1 MKRSSDD
8 HHKPEVTSINGSE
21 EVSYSAQLT
30 LRPNKNVNH
39 DMLLTRIH
47 SITGIVSAEIL

>member
-1 MKRSSDD
+1 MTITNLQ
-8 HHKPEVTSINGSE
+8 VTSINGSE